1 MTLAAAIR
9 TRLSAAFSLDV
20 TIEAPPGI
28 TIVFGASGS
37 GKSTLL
43 RCVAGLVRPD
53 RGTIT
58 IGARTLFDASGGIDV
73 PVSDRHVGFVF
84 QQLAL
89 FPHLDVEH
97 NLRYGLRGTPPGLA
111 RERVAGVAAS
121 FRIAHLLTRKPSDI
135 SGGERQRTALARAL
149 VTDPSVLLLDEPLSA
164 LDHRTQS
171 HIIEDLRQWNAQRRI
186 PILYV
191 THSHREA
198 FALGDRALVL
208 DGGRVVAVGT
218 PQEVLHAPASELL
231 AQLAGFENIF
241 TGTVRAAS
249 PDAGTM
255 LCRLDGVG
263 TELEVPLLTGASV
276 GTTVR
281 LAVRAGDILV
291 ASEAPRGLSA
301 RNILPG
307 TVRTVRRA
315 GTTIVA
321 HVDAGARFE
330 VHLTPNARTALGLAE
345 GQPIW
350 LVIKTHSCHPVPV
363 ETRATDTT
371 NGATMPSRP

>member
-1 MTLAAAIR
+1 MTIAAAIR
-9 TRLSAAFSLDV
+9 AQLSPAFSLDL
-20 TIEAPPGI
+20 TIDAPPGI

-53 RGTIT
+53 QGTIA
-58 IGARTLFDASGGIDV
+58 IGERVLFDAARGVDV
-73 PVSDRHVGFVF
+73 PASDRHIGFVF

-89 FPHLDVEH
+89 FPHLDVEN
-97 NLRYGLRGTPPGLA
+97 NLRYGLRGMPHDVA
-111 RERVAGVAAS
+111 RDRVARVASS
-121 FRIAHLLTRKPSDI
+121 FRIAHLLGRKPADI

-149 VTDPSVLLLDEPLSA
+149 VTDPSALLLDEPLSA

-171 HIIEDLRQWNAQRRI
+171 HIIEDLRQWNAERRI

-198 FALGDRALVL
+198 FALGARALVL
-208 DGGRVVAVGT
+208 DGGRVVAAGT
-218 PQEVLHAPASELL
+218 PQDVLHAPASELL

-255 LCRLDGVG
+255 LCRLDGVE
-263 TELEVPLLTGASV
+263 TELEVPLLTGTSTGSA
-276 GTTVR
+276 VR

-291 ASEAPRGLSA
+291 ANEAPRGLSA

-307 TVRTVRRA
+307 AVHTVRRA
-315 GTTIVA
+315 GTTVIA
-321 HVDAGARFE
+321 HIDAGARFE
-330 VHLTPNARTALGLAE
+330 VHLTPNARTALGLVE
-345 GQPIW
+345 GQPVW

-363 ETRATDTT
+363 EARSTDPLHHV
-371 NGATMPSRP
+371 GVH